1 MVWDTF
7 RLSCP
12 SSVVDQHLRRWAN
25 FSKSLLWKPQRIW
38 GLIHP
43 HICPG
48 GPALCW
54 LWLTQ
59 TYLGLC
65 VLSFYQHC
73 VYHTCNAIVLLQWTV
88 NVVSDALT
96 FSWGYRLSM
105 ILDSLLWT
113 EILEADVG
121 VAKSDGGD
129 VGGTWLQLMCCAL
142 PKHLCP

>member
-1 MVWDTF
+1 M
-7 RLSCP
+7 
-12 SSVVDQHLRRWAN
+12 
-25 FSKSLLWKPQRIW
+25 
-38 GLIHP
+38 
-43 HICPG
+43 
-48 GPALCW
+48 
-54 LWLTQ
+54 
-59 TYLGLC
+59 
-65 VLSFYQHC
+65 
-73 VYHTCNAIVLLQWTV
+73 YHTCNAIVLLQWTV